1 MQYMYEIF
9 IKFKVILMKN
19 IARFRKV
26 DMAIIGDA
34 AKWKRSGSNSFIWG
48 SVNVSG
54 GSHGSLGTLQSQG
67 V

>member
-1 MQYMYEIF
+1 
-9 IKFKVILMKN
+9 MKN